1 MLTHCG
7 NNVRNRYSGC
17 VFSVKDIVPVPLK
30 TSRNQKPAKETRF
43 WRVVIRI
50 YTGGR
55 GEGGSPGRP
64 GNEGHRMRVDI
75 DPVERDRLLLSGHR
89 RHDSSDMQGNDYMEL
104 TIRVVNNRRSSKPA
118 FLTDIRRLSNSRMI
132 PSSRLSRVPATKS
145 GLFNKRAQKILKG
158 ELKDALLSLG
168 KLFDC
173 HICC

>member
-1 MLTHCG
+1 
-7 NNVRNRYSGC
+7 
-17 VFSVKDIVPVPLK
+17 
-30 TSRNQKPAKETRF
+30 
-43 WRVVIRI
+43 
-50 YTGGR
+50 
-55 GEGGSPGRP
+55 
-64 GNEGHRMRVDI
+64 MRVDI
-75 DPVERDRLLLSGHR
+75 DPVERDRLLLSCDG

-104 TIRVVNNRRSSKPA
+104 PIRVVNNRRSSKPA

-173 HICC
+173 HICCLIAQYHLALLQDADGSSFRTI